1 MRSPHLTAQVYT
13 LPREKGRATPHVLAM
28 NEGDSRAAQ
37 GKKMRQRTIGRR
49 ALPRTFRSDPWGIL
63 GVGGEK
69 RPGARLY
76 AGALHTRWELW
87 VVYAG
92 GMSHRERVRACDP
105 SFAVPARAR
114 PYPAGTWLPRH
125 AILLERARVPPPAAS
140 GLPLRRAAA
149 QHTRNRIL
157 MRARL
162 RDELL
167 ELMAHARQPCQPLR
181 QQIAELH
188 ELRVFGLGA
197 CRPALQV
204 EALLDVALHPL
215 PLQQNRR
222 LQLFRLLAQ
231 PRRFLHMLAQH
242 LVAHRR

>member
-125 AILLERARVPPPAAS
+125 AILFRMRQRPAARGFRPTPAPRRRSAHAQSHPHACAPPRRAAGTGGACAPAPPAAPS
-140 GLPLRRAAA
+140 ADR
-149 QHTRNRIL
+149 
-157 MRARL
+157 
-162 RDELL
+162 
-167 ELMAHARQPCQPLR
+167 
-181 QQIAELH
+181 
-188 ELRVFGLGA
+188 
-197 CRPALQV
+197 
-204 EALLDVALHPL
+204 
-215 PLQQNRR
+215 
-222 LQLFRLLAQ
+222 
-231 PRRFLHMLAQH
+231 
-242 LVAHRR
+242 